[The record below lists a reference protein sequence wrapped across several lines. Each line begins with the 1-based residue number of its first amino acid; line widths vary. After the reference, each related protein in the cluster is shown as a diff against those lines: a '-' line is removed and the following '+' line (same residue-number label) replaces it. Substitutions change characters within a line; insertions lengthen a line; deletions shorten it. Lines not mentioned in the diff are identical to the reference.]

1 MTKKHSDRIAVL
13 LRVTTVCLILFS
25 IVVTYYVKVIK
36 TDYVI
41 FTNPDGP
48 ETEDYFEELFAE

>member
-1 MTKKHSDRIAVL
+1 MSKKEKDSLAIFIRSL
-13 LRVTTVCLILFS
+13 TVFFIIFS
-25 IVVTYYVKVIK
+25 IFVTYYVMIVEK
-36 TDYVI
+36 DYII

>member
-1 MTKKHSDRIAVL
+1 MSKQTDTLAVVIRSL
-13 LRVTTVCLILFS
+13 TISLILFS
-25 IVVTYYVKVIK
+25 ILVTYYVKVAQ

-48 ETEDYFEELFAE
+48 ETEDYFAELYGE

>member
-1 MTKKHSDRIAVL
+1 MSKNEKDSLATFIRSL
-13 LRVTTVCLILFS
+13 TVFFIIFS
-25 IVVTYYVKVIK
+25 IFVTYYVMIVEK
-36 TDYVI
+36 DYTI